1 MTAAQ
6 HGHGAGQPA
15 GLHVATIA
23 HGGLLWETYLELADD
38 PRRPQSFRGRLR
50 FERAGPDG
58 AAVQHQTAV
67 IIIEDSY
74 EEAVAK
80 ARGMDDR
87 QLEGLLRSVLPDA

>member
-1 MTAAQ
+1 MSAA
-6 HGHGAGQPA
+6 HGHGSGQPA

-23 HGGLLWETYLELADD
+23 HGGLIWDAYLELADD
-38 PRRPQSFRGRLR
+38 PRRPHGFRGRLR

-58 AAVQHQTAV
+58 TGVTAQTAV

-87 QLEGLLRSVLPDA
+87 QLEGLLRSALPDS